1 MSNLRQKLIK
11 LGQYLVEISLS
22 VCNLRGKF
30 ISIFQGRHF
39 WFTNYKIFVP
49 QAQVAGGLR
58 NKFLLN
64 THALRI

>member
-39 WFTNYKIFVP
+39 WFTNYKILSHKHRL
-49 QAQVAGGLR
+49 QVAYETSLY
-58 NKFLLN
+58 
-64 THALRI
+64 